1 MFQELRKRDITMVDK
16 SLAEIN
22 VTIWGTAAESF
33 DPTGNPVVA
42 IKGAKVSDYNN
53 VSLSTLGSSVI
64 QVHLTFYVA
73 ILFSFF
79 KCRDFPN
86 KGQLMSWKW

>member
-1 MFQELRKRDITMVDK
+1 MVDK

-22 VTIWGTAAESF
+22 VTIWGSAAESF

-64 QVHLTFYVA
+64 QVLDNFTLVST
-73 ILFSFF
+73 L
-79 KCRDFPN
+79 CN
-86 KGQLMSWKW
+86 NL

>member
-1 MFQELRKRDITMVDK
+1 MSPLKPLKRSFLFQELRKRDITMVDK

-22 VTIWGTAAESF
+22 VTIWGTAAENF

-64 QVHLTFYVA
+64 QVH
-73 ILFSFF
+73 
-79 KCRDFPN
+79 
-86 KGQLMSWKW
+86 